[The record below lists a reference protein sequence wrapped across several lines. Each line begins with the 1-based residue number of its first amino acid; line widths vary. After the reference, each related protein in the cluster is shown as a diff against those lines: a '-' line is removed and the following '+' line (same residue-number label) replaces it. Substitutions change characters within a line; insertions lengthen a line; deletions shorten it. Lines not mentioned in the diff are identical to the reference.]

1 MRSIPGFWGNWQ
13 TTCQAAIHHIWKVMA
28 VWWSSHCLERGNI
41 IPIVKKGKKEDPGN
55 YRPVSLTSVPG
66 ISMETILLKVLLRH
80 MESKDEVIGG
90 NQHGFTKGKSCLTN
104 LVTYYDW
111 VTASVDKGRRTDI
124 IYLGLCKVFGA
135 VQLDILVTKF
145 EKNGFDGWT
154 TRWIRNWLGS
164 HTQRIVINGSV
175 FKWRL
180 VPSSIPQG
188 LVLGPVLN

>member
-66 ISMETILLKVLLRH
+66 ISMEQILLKVLLRH

-104 LVTYYDW
+104 LLAFYGGDTV
-111 VTASVDKGRRTDI
+111 SMDKGRATVLEQYHLPGLVQSVWHVPHDI
-124 IYLGLCKVFGA
+124 MVSKLK
-135 VQLDILVTKF
+135 
-145 EKNGFDGWT
+145 KNGFDGWT
-154 TRWIRNWLGS
+154 ILWIRNWLDS
-164 HTQRIVINGSV
+164 HTQRTAVSV
-175 FKWRL
+175 
-180 VPSSIPQG
+180 
-188 LVLGPVLN
+188 LVLK